1 MKVAVVGGGSTYTP
15 ELVAGFSA
23 RLDVLDLDEL
33 VLHDIDAER
42 LEVVGGLAM
51 RMLDAVRTTTSL
63 PDALDGADIVL
74 VQLRV
79 GGQQVR
85 LRDETIPGKYG
96 LVGQET
102 TGPGGFAK
110 AMRTVPVVLDIA
122 AAARKYARD
131 DAWIVDFTN
140 PVGIVTRALLDEGHR
155 AMGLCNVAIG
165 LQRRIAKH
173 YDARPEQVEL
183 DHAGLNHLTWV
194 RSVRV
199 DGVERLPELYDVM
212 SDAGVPAELMRTLHA
227 IPSYYLRYFY
237 CTDDVIEEQTLGP
250 HRAEQV
256 LAIERELLELY
267 RDPELDHKPDL
278 LDQRGGAYYSEAA
291 AALVTSLVTGDN
303 ARHYVNVRNNGT
315 IAGLP
320 YDAVVEV
327 PATVDRSGARP
338 VAVAPLA
345 PEMLGLVQAV
355 TQYEIL
361 TIEAARSGDQNVAAR
376 ALLANPLVR
385 QWQHI
390 PDLLGDLLGT

>member
-1 MKVAVVGGGSTYTP
+1 MKIAVVGGGSTYTP

-79 GGQQVR
+79 GGQQAR

-199 DGVERLPELYDVM
+199 DGVERLPELYDLL
-212 SDAGVPAELMRTLHA
+212 SDAGVP
-227 IPSYYLRYFY
+227 
-237 CTDDVIEEQTLGP
+237 
-250 HRAEQV
+250 
-256 LAIERELLELY
+256 
-267 RDPELDHKPDL
+267 PDL
-278 LDQRGGAYYSEAA
+278 EGCHTLMVGGYVVDG
-291 AALVTSLVTGDN
+291 LVPVDIVKKLLTERP
-303 ARHYVNVRNNGT
+303 A
-315 IAGLP
+315 IAGITLAGMP
-320 YDAVVEV
+320 TGAPGMPGEKTEPFTIYAFTKDGKAPTVY
-327 PATVDRSGARP
+327 AT
-338 VAVAPLA
+338 
-345 PEMLGLVQAV
+345 E
-355 TQYEIL
+355 
-361 TIEAARSGDQNVAAR
+361 
-376 ALLANPLVR
+376 
-385 QWQHI
+385 
-390 PDLLGDLLGT
+390 